1 VTIRGIQDRSGA
13 NIQIPQSGD
22 PDDPSVRTVSITH
35 AHAEGAALARQL
47 IDDLLSTKKEHVS
60 FLTMQV
66 EVRSL

>member
-1 VTIRGIQDRSGA
+1 
-13 NIQIPQSGD
+13 
-22 PDDPSVRTVSITH
+22 VSITH